1 MMNLKVI
8 KFGGSSLS
16 NDENLKRASQKT
28 IQFLNQNQKVVVILS
43 AQGKTTNLLLS
54 EAKRLSKTPN
64 KRELDMLVSVRRTNI
79 N

>member
-1 MMNLKVI
+1 MNLKVI

-16 NDENLKRASQKT
+16 NDENLKKASQKT

-54 EAKRLSKTPN
+54 EAKRLSTTPN